1 MKLYPDERTLLL
13 IDGANFHATAKSL
26 GFDIDYGRLLN
37 LFRSKVRL
45 VRAQYYAVIPEDPE
59 YFAIRPLVDWLDY
72 NGYSV
77 ITKPMKE
84 LTDSAGRKKFKGNMD
99 VELAVDAM
107 RMANQVDHI
116 IIFSGD
122 GDLRSLV
129 AALQELGK
137 RITVVSSL
145 QTNSPMISDELRRQ
159 ADHFIDLADLGK
171 EINRIY
177 SDVPVKRTVKKRS
190 PAPARN
196 LAAIDDGDN

>member
-1 MKLYPDERTLLL
+1 MKLYPNERTLLL
-13 IDGANFHATAKSL
+13 IDGANFHASAKSL
-26 GFDIDYGRLLN
+26 GFDVDFRRLLG

-45 VRAQYYAVIPEDPE
+45 VRANYYTAIPDDPE

-84 LTDSAGRKKFKGNMD
+84 LTDKAGRKKFKGNMD
-99 VELAVDAM
+99 IELAVDAM

-116 IIFSGD
+116 MIFSGD

-137 RITVVSSL
+137 RITVVSTL
-145 QTNSPMISDELRRQ
+145 KTDPPMISDELRRQ
-159 ADHFIDLADLGK
+159 ADHFIDLADLEK
-171 EINRIY
+171 EIDRVFPDA
-177 SDVPVKRTVKKRS
+177 SVKRNGKRQNS
-190 PAPARN
+190 TQARD
-196 LAAIDDGDN
+196 LAEIDDDN